1 MKLYQILFFA
11 IILFSVSCQQNSNTE
26 KETAEDPTE
35 EVVETGDNELSAEE
49 KAAGWELLFDGNVI
63 DKWRVFNRD
72 TMSGWEVKDGEM
84 VALGTE
90 SADIISKEQFEN
102 FELKVDWKV
111 STGGNSG
118 IFFNVVEDTSYFAV
132 YQTGPEYQIVD
143 DYEFPEP
150 LEGWQKAAANYGM
163 HPAFKQVS
171 KGANEYNSSMIRV
184 ENGHVTHWLNGEQ
197 VVEYDLWT
205 PEWEAKIQES
215 KWKDFPD
222 YGKAKSGHLALQDHG
237 NVIWFKNI
245 KVRRL

>member
-1 MKLYQILFFA
+1 MVA
-11 IILFSVSCQQNSNTE
+11 
-26 KETAEDPTE
+26 
-35 EVVETGDNELSAEE
+35 TGDNTLTAEE
-49 KAAGWELLFDGNVI
+49 KEAGWELLFDGNVI
-63 DKWRVFNRD
+63 DKWRVYKRD

-84 VALGTE
+84 VALGIE
-90 SADIISKEQFEN
+90 SADIISKDQFEN

-111 STGGNSG
+111 SKGGNSG
-118 IFFNVVEDTSYFAV
+118 IFFNVVEDTAYSAV

-150 LEGWQKAAANYGM
+150 LKEWQKAAANYGM
-163 HPAFKQVS
+163 HAASKQVS

-215 KWKDFPD
+215 KWKEHPD

>member
-11 IILFSVSCQQNSNTE
+11 IILFSVSCQQNASTE
-26 KETAEDPTE
+26 KESSEETTE
-35 EVVETGDNELSAEE
+35 EVATTGDNTLTAEE
-49 KAAGWELLFDGNVI
+49 KEAGWELLFDGNVI
-63 DKWRVFNRD
+63 DKWRVYKRD

-84 VALGTE
+84 VALGIE
-90 SADIISKEQFEN
+90 SADIISKDQFEN

-111 STGGNSG
+111 SKGGNSG
-118 IFFNVVEDTSYFAV
+118 IFFNVVEDTAYSAV

-143 DYEFPEP
+143 DYEFPQP
-150 LEGWQKAAANYGM
+150 LKDVNKAAANYDM
-163 HPAFKQVS
+163 HPASKQVS
-171 KGANEYNSSMIRV
+171 LGANEYNSSMIRV

-215 KWKDFPD
+215 KWKNHPD